1 MRIDLVFPRFKLL
14 SGAERLI
21 LEYAAALAR
30 AGHRPR
36 IVCHRFDES
45 CRPLLAD
52 GVELAVSGR
61 RLDFFHNRYLNAIL
75 DYAAVLGLTR
85 WLDRGA
91 EARVLFGP
99 ALILAWRLR
108 TIRRE
113 RIPLVYHCYEPPRV
127 LYQDRDSVLSQVGAL
142 RWLLGGAL
150 SLYRRVDQ
158 RLVGAVDGIST
169 AGPFAKRR
177 VEAIYGRDATSITH
191 GIVRAPLDAARSAAT
206 PREHALVTV
215 NYLHPRKRVDMI
227 IRALALVDQ
236 KVAPI
241 LEIVGDGPERPAL
254 EKLACEL
261 GLRKRVRF
269 AGFVPEQDLAQHYCR
284 AWCYVHATREETFG
298 LSILEAAYCGLPV
311 VSVAEGGPTDNVLD
325 GVTGVLVPST
335 PEGLARGIDAV
346 LTRPDRG
353 AAMGQRGRQRAA
365 ELCDWDR
372 GARELVS
379 LIEAAL

>member
-1 MRIDLVFPRFKLL
+1 MRIDLIFPRFKLL

-30 AGHRPR
+30 DGHRPR
-36 IVCHRFDES
+36 IVCHRFDPS

-52 GVELAVSGR
+52 GVELVVSGR
-61 RLDFFHNRYLNAIL
+61 RLDFFRNRYLNAIL
-75 DYAAVLGLTR
+75 DYTAVLGLAR
-85 WLDRGA
+85 WLDREA

-108 TIRRE
+108 TMGRE
-113 RIPLVYHCYEPPRV
+113 AIPLVYHCYEPPRV
-127 LYQDRDSVLSQVGAL
+127 LYQDRDTVLSRVGAL
-142 RWLLGGAL
+142 RWLLGVAL

-158 RLVGAVDGIST
+158 RLVATVDAITT

-191 GIVRAPLDAARSAAT
+191 GINRGPLDAARNAT
-206 PREHALVTV
+206 LARQHALVTV

-227 IRALALVDQ
+227 VRALALVDRQ
-236 KVAPI
+236 VAPI
-241 LEIVGDGPERPAL
+241 LEIVGDGPERLAL
-254 EKLACEL
+254 QKLVREL
-261 GLRKRVRF
+261 GLGERVRF
-269 AGFVPEQDLAQHYCR
+269 AGFVPEHDLAQHYCR

-298 LSILEAAYCGLPV
+298 LSVLEAAYCGLPV
-311 VSVAEGGPTDNVLD
+311 VSVAEGGPTDNILD
-325 GVTGVLVPST
+325 GVTGVLVPAT
-335 PEGLARGIDAV
+335 PEGLAEGIEAV

-353 AAMGQRGRQRAA
+353 AAMGQHGRLRAS